1 MKDQQTNNIGTQN
14 VMNNAS
20 PRQNIALVEGNKV
33 PSPDKNDNVGTQDE
47 PLTTE
52 EFHKQIEANTAKLN
66 KLRMDYTNRMSDLH
80 DEYNDE
86 LDDILAVEH
95 HATDELRNA
104 RKVYEEAK
112 VQYKLKLREL
122 TKLRTEAGRRHNVGK
137 AEAKNYWTA
146 ENEKIQSE
154 RNRIF
159 KRYRDSGG
167 VLSEEAKGLLHPGW
181 TRDKEGGV
189 SDEEK

>member
-1 MKDQQTNNIGTQN
+1 MKEMNKKTQD
-14 VMNNAS
+14 VAVSAS
-20 PRQNIALVEGNKV
+20 PWQDIALVEGNKL
-33 PSPDKNDNVGTQDE
+33 PSPDKKESVGTQDE

-52 EFHKQIEANTAKLN
+52 EFYKQIEANTAKLN
-66 KLRMDYTNRMSDLH
+66 KLRMDYANRMSDLH
-80 DEYNDE
+80 DKYNEE

-112 VQYKLKLREL
+112 VQYELKLREL

-137 AEAKNYWTA
+137 AKAKNFWTA
-146 ENEKIQSE
+146 ENENIQSE

-167 VLSEEAKGLLHPGW
+167 VLTEEAKGLLHPSW
-181 TRDKEGGV
+181 ERDKKGGM
-189 SDEEK
+189 SDE

>member
-1 MKDQQTNNIGTQN
+1 MEKMIKNTQD
-14 VMNNAS
+14 VAVSAS
-20 PRQNIALVEGNKV
+20 PWQDIAQVEGNKV
-33 PSPDKNDNVGTQDE
+33 PSPDKNESIGTQDE

-80 DEYNDE
+80 DEYNNE

-95 HATDELRNA
+95 QATDELRNA

-112 VQYKLKLREL
+112 VQYELKLREL
-122 TKLRTEAGRRHNVGK
+122 TRLRTGAGRRHNVGK
-137 AEAKNYWTA
+137 AEAKSFWTT
-146 ENEKIQSE
+146 ENEKIQTE

-159 KRYRDSGG
+159 KRFRDSGG
-167 VLSEEAKGLLHPGW
+167 VLSEEAKGLLHPSW
-181 TRDKEGGV
+181 ERDKKGGM
-189 SDEEK
+189 SDEEQ

>member
-1 MKDQQTNNIGTQN
+1 MEE
-14 VMNNAS
+14 MNKNTLDVAVSAS
-20 PRQNIALVEGNKV
+20 PRQDIAQVEGNKL

-52 EFHKQIEANTAKLN
+52 EFHELIEANTAKLN
-66 KLRMDYTNRMSDLH
+66 KLRMDYANRMSDLH
-80 DEYNDE
+80 DKYNDE

-104 RKVYEEAK
+104 RMAYENAK
-112 VQYKLKLREL
+112 VQYELKLREL
-122 TKLRTEAGRRHNVGK
+122 IKQRTEAGRRHNVGK
-137 AEAKNYWTA
+137 AEAKSYWTT

-167 VLSEEAKGLLHPGW
+167 YFRKKPKDCCTQVGKETRKEE
-181 TRDKEGGV
+181 
-189 SDEEK
+189 

>member
-1 MKDQQTNNIGTQN
+1 MEEMNKKTQD
-14 VMNNAS
+14 VAVSAS
-20 PRQNIALVEGNKV
+20 PWQDIAQVEGNKV
-33 PSPDKNDNVGTQDE
+33 PSPDKIESVGTQVE

-66 KLRMDYTNRMSDLH
+66 KLRMDYANRMSDLH
-80 DEYNDE
+80 DKYNDE

-104 RKVYEEAK
+104 RMAYEDAK
-112 VQYKLKLREL
+112 VQYELKLREL
-122 TKLRTEAGRRHNVGK
+122 IKQRTEAGRRHNVGK
-137 AEAKNYWTA
+137 AEAKSYWTT

-167 VLSEEAKGLLHPGW
+167 YFRKKPKDCCTQVGKETRKEE
-181 TRDKEGGV
+181 
-189 SDEEK
+189 

>member
-1 MKDQQTNNIGTQN
+1 MVEMIKNTQD
-14 VMNNAS
+14 VAVSAS
-20 PRQNIALVEGNKV
+20 PRQDIALVEGNKL
-33 PSPDKNDNVGTQDE
+33 PSPDKKDNVGTQDE

-66 KLRMDYTNRMSDLH
+66 KLRMDYANRMSDLH
-80 DEYNDE
+80 DKYNDE

-104 RKVYEEAK
+104 RMAYEDAK
-112 VQYKLKLREL
+112 VQYELKLREL
-122 TKLRTEAGRRHNVGK
+122 IKQRTEAGRRHNVGK
-137 AEAKNYWTA
+137 AEAKSYWTT

-167 VLSEEAKGLLHPGW
+167 GTFGRSQRTAAPKLGKRQERRNE
-181 TRDKEGGV
+181 R
-189 SDEEK
+189 

>member
-1 MKDQQTNNIGTQN
+1 MEEMNKKTQD
-14 VMNNAS
+14 VAVSAS
-20 PRQNIALVEGNKV
+20 PWQDIAQVEGNKV
-33 PSPDKNDNVGTQDE
+33 PSPDKIESVGTQDE

-66 KLRMDYTNRMSDLH
+66 KLRLDYANKMSDLH
-80 DEYNDE
+80 DKYNDE

-112 VQYKLKLREL
+112 VQYELKLREL
-122 TKLRTEAGRRHNVGK
+122 IKQRTEAGHRHNVGK
-137 AEAKNYWTA
+137 AKAKNFWTT
-146 ENEKIQSE
+146 ENEKIQTE

-159 KRYRDSGG
+159 KRFRDSGG
-167 VLSEEAKGLLHPGW
+167 VLSEEAKGLLHPSW
-181 TRDKEGGV
+181 TREKKGGM
-189 SDEEK
+189 SDEEE

>member
-1 MKDQQTNNIGTQN
+1 MEKMIKNTQD
-14 VMNNAS
+14 VAVSAS
-20 PRQNIALVEGNKV
+20 PRQDIALAEGNKL
-33 PSPDKNDNVGTQDE
+33 PSPDKNESVGTQDE

-66 KLRMDYTNRMSDLH
+66 KLRMDYANRMSDLH
-80 DEYNDE
+80 DKYNDE

-112 VQYKLKLREL
+112 VQYELKLREL

-137 AEAKNYWTA
+137 AKAKNFWTA

-167 VLSEEAKGLLHPGW
+167 YFRKKPKASCTQVGRETRKEE
-181 TRDKEGGV
+181 
-189 SDEEK
+189 

>member
-1 MKDQQTNNIGTQN
+1 MEEMIKNTQD
-14 VMNNAS
+14 VAVSVS
-20 PRQNIALVEGNKV
+20 PRQDIAQVEGNKL
-33 PSPDKNDNVGTQDE
+33 PSPDKNEGVGAQDE

-52 EFHKQIEANTAKLN
+52 KFHELIEANTAKLN
-66 KLRMDYTNRMSDLH
+66 KLRMDYANKMSDLH
-80 DEYNDE
+80 DKYNDE

-112 VQYKLKLREL
+112 VQYELKLREL
-122 TKLRTEAGRRHNVGK
+122 IKQRTEAGRRHNVGK
-137 AEAKNYWTA
+137 AEAKSFWTT

-167 VLSEEAKGLLHPGW
+167 GVLSEEAKGLLHPSW
-181 TRDKEGGV
+181 ERDKKGGM
-189 SDEEK
+189 SDEEQ

>member
-1 MKDQQTNNIGTQN
+1 MEKIIKNTQD
-14 VMNNAS
+14 VAVSAS
-20 PRQNIALVEGNKV
+20 PRQDIALVEGNKL
-33 PSPDKNDNVGTQDE
+33 PSPDKKDNVGTQDE

-66 KLRMDYTNRMSDLH
+66 KLRLDYANRMSDLH

-86 LDDILAVEH
+86 LDGILALEH
-95 HATDELRNA
+95 QATDELHDA
-104 RKVYEEAK
+104 RKMYEEAK
-112 VQYKLKLREL
+112 VQYELKLRDL
-122 TKLRTEAGRRHNVGK
+122 KKQRNEAGRRHNVGK
-137 AEAKNYWTA
+137 AEAKNFWTT

-167 VLSEEAKGLLHPGW
+167 TFGRSQRAPAPKLGKRQERRNE
-181 TRDKEGGV
+181 R
-189 SDEEK
+189 